1 MKIFWHPDCLLHN
14 PPHEIFDGRET
25 LYLEAPSRI
34 GIIKDALEKEPQ
46 HFQITDNL
54 DETLDLKKW
63 ILKVHEQEYLEYL
76 EAAYEE
82 WVADGGD
89 EVGVFPETFP
99 HVSLISRRP
108 RDPKKLNPIARA
120 GLYCFDLSSPIMKDT
135 FKALLASLCV
145 VLSAA
150 KELSSLS
157 PGDGVFALCR
167 PPGHHAMTSLSGGYC
182 FINNVAVAARFIQSL
197 HPGKSKIAILDIDYH
212 HGDGTQYA
220 FYDDPTV
227 LGEGKG
233 TGFNVNIPLPRRT
246 TGDGEDCVSLVRGI
260 NLIRDFDP
268 VYLLVSLGPDTH
280 AGDPICE
287 FNISTEGYTEIGIII
302 STDKRPTLFVLEG
315 TDRKFHQPYSA
326 GHPVPKV
333 ALKSLLDPSG
343 ATETK
348 AKHIRSKDRK
358 AEQEQNATEKSRS
371 AMAKGREVKVTD
383 PVTGEDTTIKH
394 GGEEGDEPEDRNE
407 GKNVLSMDYP
417 PSKLDGSRSLYFW
430 PTLVYLIGSLP
441 LISRI
446 RFQAH
451 PYISLGIFIIIAL
464 VLPSLFAYILLFA
477 LDRKSEEDFEDHV
490 WDAERAR
497 GLAAGEDQNN
507 DGMIGTDERIK
518 ESAEW
523 LSAFLRGVW
532 PIINPDLFN
541 SGVDMLEDIMQESS
555 PKCIRAVRIADLG
568 QGTNPA
574 RITSI
579 RALPDTGVDEA
590 LKDIDDSVKE
600 NLSREHVNLEVSFA
614 YRALPS
620 GASASS
626 KAHNAHLLVEFYL
639 GISGVYEFNFPVWV
653 ELTGVSGTARARLE
667 LIPDPPFIKTTL
679 VTLMDLPRVSISVV
693 PMSKSLPNV
702 MNIPVLSS
710 FISKSIDAVCAEYV
724 APRSLTL
731 DLQQLISGD
740 DIKKATEAIGVVVIH
755 IHRAKGLKK
764 MDSTSPSDAD
774 SADPYVTVVYSRQGK
789 PLYSTRI
796 IFADLNPCYEEMA
809 VVTVDANAVKIR
821 EKLCLQLWDSD
832 RASADDMMGYVDI
845 DILDLMKNKNRPSRR
860 ICPLTSP
867 DSQDRPGHLD
877 FTAGYYSKMRPDRAL
892 ETDGSDPTIPD
903 DLKKHDS
910 DFQDAGSKALNDL
923 EAAVLRTPP
932 SPEWPSGI
940 LGIQVHEIRDLKI
953 RMEGRETSILEKG
966 RREGAKGQD
975 DDGEEQEEGSNLPSS
990 YCTISLDDNL
1000 IYSTRVK
1007 PKTSTPI
1014 FNAGTERF
1022 IRDWRNSR
1030 VSVTVRDS
1038 RMRENDP
1045 ILGIV
1050 FLKLSYLFV
1059 NASEV
1064 TRFFPIETGL
1074 GHGSVRVSV
1083 LFRPVQVKLP
1093 PNLLGFD
1100 AGTLVIRKIT
1110 AMPFGE
1116 SAQHLVSELNS
1127 CEVKLKVSASSD
1139 KVSKG
1144 DAERKGG
1151 TVVWN
1156 EERPSEIPV
1165 RQRYGSALTVKF
1177 KESRALKSSKPGMA
1191 IRWLRGIV
1199 DNEDTTI
1206 DIALF
1211 RVENYDRLRQNYVPP
1226 DGNLDSWETS
1236 GEEVTRIGTVQ
1247 LDLTFKL
1254 GLSTAHKKSMD
1265 TSEPKQKR
1273 LWEEVDRRD
1282 SVGLQEQKDAHDE
1295 SQVDEREVDGL
1306 NGRQDL
1312 TELEAEGSDEDD
1324 GSDEGK
1330 GLMQKLKDWKKHEKE
1345 LHRQHKGIMQS
1356 KPARTAEWIKGN
1368 VEETG
1373 QKVKNRFRMKSR
1385 QPDVETKV

>member
-1 MKIFWHPDCLLHN
+1 M
-14 PPHEIFDGRET
+14 
-25 LYLEAPSRI
+25 
-34 GIIKDALEKEPQ
+34 
-46 HFQITDNL
+46 
-54 DETLDLKKW
+54 
-63 ILKVHEQEYLEYL
+63 
-76 EAAYEE
+76 
-82 WVADGGD
+82 
-89 EVGVFPETFP
+89 
-99 HVSLISRRP
+99 
-108 RDPKKLNPIARA
+108 
-120 GLYCFDLSSPIMKDT
+120 
-135 FKALLASLCV
+135 
-145 VLSAA
+145 
-150 KELSSLS
+150 
-157 PGDGVFALCR
+157 
-167 PPGHHAMTSLSGGYC
+167 
-182 FINNVAVAARFIQSL
+182 
-197 HPGKSKIAILDIDYH
+197 
-212 HGDGTQYA
+212 
-220 FYDDPTV
+220 
-227 LGEGKG
+227 
-233 TGFNVNIPLPRRT
+233 
-246 TGDGEDCVSLVRGI
+246 
-260 NLIRDFDP
+260 
-268 VYLLVSLGPDTH
+268 
-280 AGDPICE
+280 
-287 FNISTEGYTEIGIII
+287 
-302 STDKRPTLFVLEG
+302 
-315 TDRKFHQPYSA
+315 DRKFHQPYSA
-326 GHPVPKV
+326 SHPVPKV
-333 ALKSLLDPSG
+333 ALKSLLDPSD

-383 PVTGEDTTIKH
+383 PVTGEDSTIKH
-394 GGEEGDEPEDRNE
+394 GGEESDETDDKNK
-407 GKNVLSMDYP
+407 GKNVLSMDCP
-417 PSKLDGSRSLYFW
+417 PPNWTAHRAYVLQLARSSIIKIIGAYASW
-430 PTLVYLIGSLP
+430 PTLVYLISNLP

-446 RFQAH
+446 WFQAH
-451 PYISLGIFIIIAL
+451 PYINLGMFLIIVL
-464 VLPSLFAYILLFA
+464 VPPSLFAYTLLFA

-497 GLAAGEDQNN
+497 GLAAGEDQNG

-518 ESAEW
+518 ESTEW
-523 LSAFLRGVW
+523 LNAFLRGVW

-555 PKCIRAVRIADLG
+555 PKFIRAVRIADLG

-620 GASASS
+620 GATASS

-639 GISGVYEFNFPVWV
+639 GVSGVYEFNFPVWV

-679 VTLMDLPRVSISVV
+679 VTLMGLPRVSISVV

-710 FISKSIDAVCAEYV
+710 FISKSIDAACAEYV

-740 DIKKATEAIGVVVIH
+740 DIKKDTEAIGVVVIH

-764 MDSTSPSDAD
+764 MDSRNSSDAD

-845 DILDLMKNKNRPSRR
+845 DILDLMKNKNKPFRR

-867 DSQDRPGHLD
+867 NSQDRPGHLD
-877 FTAGYYSKMRPDRAL
+877 FTAGYYSKMWPDRAL

-923 EAAVLRTPP
+923 EATVLRTPP

-953 RMEGRETSILEKG
+953 RMEGRETSILGKG

-1007 PKTSTPI
+1007 PITSTPI

-1022 IRDWRNSR
+1022 IRDWRSSR

-1050 FLKLSYLFV
+1050 FLKLSDLFV

-1116 SAQHLVSELNS
+1116 SAQHLVSELKS

-1139 KVSKG
+1139 KVSKK

-1177 KESRALKSSKPGMA
+1177 KESRALKSNKLGMA
-1191 IRWLRGIV
+1191 IVWLRDIV

-1211 RVENYDRLRQNYVPP
+1211 QVENYDRLRQNYVPP

-1236 GEEVTRIGTVQ
+1236 REEVTRIGTVQ
-1247 LDLTFKL
+1247 LDLTFKP
-1254 GLSTAHKKSMD
+1254 GLSTAHRKSMD

-1282 SVGLQEQKDAHDE
+1282 SVGLQEQAGHHEDGIAVEEENTEVDQKDAHDE
-1295 SQVDEREVDGL
+1295 SQVDEHEVDGL

-1330 GLMQKLKDWKKHEKE
+1330 GLMRKLKDWKKHEKE
-1345 LHRQHKGIMQS
+1345 LHRQHRGIMQS

-1385 QPDVETKV
+1385 QPDVETEV